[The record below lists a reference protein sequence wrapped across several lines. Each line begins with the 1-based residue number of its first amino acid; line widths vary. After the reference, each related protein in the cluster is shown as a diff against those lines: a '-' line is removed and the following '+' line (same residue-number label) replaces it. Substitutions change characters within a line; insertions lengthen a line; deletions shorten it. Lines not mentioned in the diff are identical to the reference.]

1 MKATPVPM
9 ATSLRRV
16 LSMTMSPMYVVEEDR
31 NSDVMSRIIAVI
43 ASQSPMSE
51 VVSGKTIFYSLRI
64 CSQTWI
70 VRSSGDNLSFL
81 TVTILPVVLAIA
93 QAIALTIG
101 SPRE

>member
-70 VRSSGDNLSFL
+70 VCSSGDNLSFWI
-81 TVTILPVVLAIA
+81 VTILPVVLAIA